1 VITVT
6 VTAEDGA
13 TTKEYVVTVTRAA
26 AATPTATATPGGPTA
41 TPTATAT
48 PGGPTATPTA
58 TATPGSP
65 TATPTATATPA
76 ALTLT
81 ALWPNTGLP
90 EGGMP
95 VALLGSGFVLVTE
108 VRVDGTAVDTFT
120 VTSAERIDFTMP
132 AGTNGTVVTI
142 TVQTEAGSR
151 DLPDAFRYEALAS
164 TSGGV
169 LTPTNGVTLTIPG
182 QGGSGVFHW
191 TYVPNTPPS
200 PPPGSLLF
208 HSFELSGT
216 LDGAP
221 LTILTN
227 PITIEMMV
235 NSVPAGEQPWLYEWT
250 ADGESTTVG
259 GRRSAIGGQW
269 SVAPTQTYDP
279 VAGRVTARVVRMGRY
294 VVISGVLTR
303 WWFPQIWRIG
313 AEAGMR

>member
-1 VITVT
+1 
-6 VTAEDGA
+6 
-13 TTKEYVVTVTRAA
+13 
-26 AATPTATATPGGPTA
+26 
-41 TPTATAT
+41 
-48 PGGPTATPTA
+48 
-58 TATPGSP
+58 
-65 TATPTATATPA
+65 
-76 ALTLT
+76 
-81 ALWPNTGLP
+81 
-90 EGGMP
+90 MP
-95 VALLGSGFVLVTE
+95 VALLGSGFVLVME
-108 VRVDGTAVDTFT
+108 VHVDGTAVDTFT
-120 VTSAERIDFTMP
+120 VTSAERIDFVMP
-132 AGTNGTVVTI
+132 AGTNGAAVTV

-151 DLPDAFRYEALAS
+151 DLPDAFRYEGPAS

-169 LTPTNGVTLTIPG
+169 LTPTSSVTLTIPG
-182 QGGSGVFHW
+182 QGGGGGVFQW

-200 PPPGSLLF
+200 PPSGSLLF

-221 LTILTN
+221 LTSVTN

-250 ADGESTTVG
+250 ADGGSPTVG

-269 SVAPTQTYDP
+269 SVVPTQRYDS

-313 AEAGMR
+313 AEAGRR